1 MSYLV
6 SFSSGGVTRG
16 KETRAPRR
24 AELEVTEITA
34 PLSSLHPIPQ
44 PFDERTRIQGRP
56 TPAPNQIRAPATF
69 SSPGTLRSAGQ
80 QELASV
86 PESCGAPRP
95 PVTCE
100 QHEAAGA
107 GSWRLRRQMEI
118 CMCGG
123 GGGILS
129 LAQQL
134 VGSEA
139 LGEKACPEVSSAPA
153 LAAC

>member
-1 MSYLV
+1 M
-6 SFSSGGVTRG
+6 
-16 KETRAPRR
+16 
-24 AELEVTEITA
+24 
-34 PLSSLHPIPQ
+34 
-44 PFDERTRIQGRP
+44 
-56 TPAPNQIRAPATF
+56 
-69 SSPGTLRSAGQ
+69 
-80 QELASV
+80 

-100 QHEAAGA
+100 QHEAAGV